1 MAAGATYTPIA
12 TQTLSSNQNTVT
24 FSSISG
30 IYTDLVLIATRK
42 YSNVGTG
49 AENTFIRFNS
59 DSGANY
65 NTTYLINGPGAGLIN
80 NANSL
85 YTSAGGNEVVQRFSV
100 DVWNFMNYSNTT
112 TYKTSMLRMH
122 VGTTNMLQEWIGIWN
137 NTSAINRIDIIGSG
151 SATFAIGS
159 TFTLYGIAAA

>member
-1 MAAGATYTPIA
+1 MAAGSTYTPIA

-65 NTTYLINGPGAGLIN
+65 NTTYLTNGPGAGIIN

-85 YTSAGGNEVVQRFSV
+85 YTSAGGNELAQRFSV

-112 TYKTSMLRMH
+112 TYKSVLARTNNTTYGTDAT
-122 VGTTNMLQEWIGIWN
+122 VGLWRS
-137 NTSAINRIDIIGSG
+137 TSAITSILVGVVGS
-151 SATFAIGS
+151 TFDIGS
-159 TFTLYGIAAA
+159 TFQLFGIAAA